1 MFPYKYQDFEGV
13 TYDFNLLKISAGN
26 QGINF
31 SLAGA
36 IKKHKTIFSSHQ
48 QINTPKWSTVYIV
61 SKFLKIFFVIW
72 AKNRWF

>member
-48 QINTPKWSTVYIV
+48 QINTPK
-61 SKFLKIFFVIW
+61 
-72 AKNRWF
+72 